1 MSPRLLLTLALAA
14 SALFATNSRAEAP
27 PATAPLAAPKTKLQK
42 KEIGAMRPLHVYGNI
57 YLAGQ
62 PKPDDLALLK
72 SEGVKTVIT
81 LRRRQE
87 VDWDEAAAVE
97 KHGMKFIEVPFGGP
111 EELKPEVFDKILKV
125 LRDKKRGPTV
135 VHCGAAN
142 RVGGIWYAYR
152 VLDGNLTPE
161 AALEEAKT
169 VGLRTPGYLDQ
180 AKAYV
185 EQAQQKQSQPRP

>member
-1 MSPRLLLTLALAA
+1 MKIMSARPRVSLAA
-14 SALFATNSRAEAP
+14 VATALFVATSHAEP
-27 PATAPLAAPKTKLQK
+27 PSATAITASPETKLQK
-42 KEIGAMRPLHVYGNI
+42 KEIGAIRPLHVYGDI

-62 PKPDDLALLK
+62 PQPDDLALLK
-72 SEGVKTVIT
+72 REGIKTVIT
-81 LRRRQE
+81 LRKRQE
-87 VDWDEAAAVE
+87 VPWDQAAEVE
-97 KHGMKFIEVPFGGP
+97 KHGMKFIEVPFGAP
-111 EELKPEVFDKILKV
+111 DELKPEVFDKILKV

-152 VLDGNLTPE
+152 VLDGNQTPA
-161 AALEEAKT
+161 AALEEAKK

-185 EQAQQKQSQPRP
+185 EQARKKGS